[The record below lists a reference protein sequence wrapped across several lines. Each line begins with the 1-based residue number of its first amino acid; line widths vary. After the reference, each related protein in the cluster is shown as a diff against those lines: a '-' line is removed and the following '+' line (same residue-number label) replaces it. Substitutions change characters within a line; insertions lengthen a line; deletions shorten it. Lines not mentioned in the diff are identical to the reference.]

1 MKKLISKI
9 LGLLAVALLVLSC
22 EQTIGNDYRTM
33 IKLNGSW
40 KFSIGDDSTW
50 ASPSFDDKDWETIG
64 VPGYWEHQGYV
75 GYDGFAWYRKKL
87 FLPSVSNKQTLFLH
101 LGHIDDV
108 DEVYLNGQLIGKTGE
123 FPPNYVTAYNWDR
136 DYIIPIGLLRQN
148 GDNIIAIRVYD
159 AEGDGGFSSNN
170 ICFRV
175 NENEELL
182 DLNLAG
188 DWKFKLYDNL
198 DWKDPDIDDSKW
210 EILQV
215 PMSWESQ
222 NHFDFDGYAW
232 YRKSFTLPSDLKDKD
247 LYLIMGKIDDYD
259 RVYLNGEPI
268 GEVSPKK
275 VKNQVSTWKGNEYQT
290 SRIYKIP
297 EKFLKDGTNSI
308 AVRVYDGQQVG
319 GIYQGPIGIMQE
331 KNMREYKR
339 SRYQNEGES
348 IGQFFSYF
356 FNNDFDDEDF

>member
-22 EQTIGNDYRTM
+22 EQSVGNDYRTM

-40 KFSIGDDSTW
+40 KFSIGDDTTW
-50 ASPSFDDKDWETIG
+50 ASPSFDDTDWETLN
-64 VPGYWEHQGYV
+64 VPGVWEDQGYV

-87 FLPSVSNKQTLFLH
+87 VLPSISTKQTLFLH
-101 LGHIDDV
+101 LGHIDDA
-108 DEVYLNGQLIGKTGE
+108 DAVYLNGQLIGKTGE
-123 FPPNYVTAYNWDR
+123 FPPHYVTAYNWDR
-136 DYIIPIGLLRQN
+136 DYVIPVGLLRQN

-159 AEGDGGFSSNN
+159 DGGEGGFTSNN
-170 ICFRV
+170 VCFRV

-188 DWKFKLYDNL
+188 NWKFKLYDNL
-198 DWKDPDIDDSKW
+198 DWKEPDIDDSKW
-210 EILQV
+210 ESLQV

-222 NHFDFDGYAW
+222 NHFDYDGYAW
-232 YRKSFTLPSDLKDKD
+232 YRKSFTFPSDLKEKN

-275 VKNQVSTWKGNEYQT
+275 VKNQLSSWRGNEYST
-290 SRIYKIP
+290 ARIYRIP
-297 EKFLKDGTNSI
+297 DKLLKSGVNSI
-308 AVRVYDGQQVG
+308 AVRVYDGQQLG
-319 GIYQGPIGIMQE
+319 GIYEGPIGIMQE

-339 SRYQNEGES
+339 SRYQNEAES
-348 IGQFFSYF
+348 INQFFSYF
-356 FNNDFDDEDF
+356 FHNDRDDEDF